1 MTYVISDIHGNY
13 TKFKELLERICFGE
27 RDIMYV
33 LGDIVDYGDEPMQLL
48 CDLSM
53 RCNVLPVLGER
64 DYKALYLLGEIDK
77 VLAGDTPDPEVMSE
91 VAEWIADGGQ
101 STVEG
106 FRELDEDMRE
116 GVLDYLT
123 DMALYEELSVNG
135 VNYILVHAGIADFD
149 PMVSLDEYMPEDFI
163 SEPLDINKKY
173 FDEATIIVGHTPT
186 SEFGGDGRIVHGDG
200 KIFIDCGAAH
210 GKSLGCLCLETG
222 EEFYV

>member
-13 TKFKELLERICFGE
+13 TKFKQMLERICFGD
-27 RDIMYV
+27 RDVMYV

-77 VLAGDTPDPEVMSE
+77 VMAGESPDPEVMRE

-101 STVEG
+101 TTVEG

-163 SEPLDINKKY
+163 SEPLDINGKY

-186 SEFGGDGRIVHGDG
+186 SEFGGDGGIVHGDG